1 MTFESAFDLYDT
13 VYFVARSAS
22 DKFSVYRGLITEI
35 TVYDHCSKGP
45 MLRYNVFKI
54 DVYNFGEWVPYM
66 LHRKSVDV
74 VYASLEQA
82 LNKLY
87 QKPRKMIVK

>member
-1 MTFESAFDLYDT
+1 MDIESPFDLYDT

-22 DKFSVYRGLITEI
+22 DKFSVYRGLVTEI
-35 TVYDHCSKGP
+35 TVYDHYSKWP

-54 DVYNFGEWVPYM
+54 DVYNFGEWIPYM